1 MITQIAFLQEAAAA
15 APAGEN
21 PYGLVAALEQGGV
34 IAWTVF
40 LILVGMSVFS
50 FYIMF
55 TKLFE
60 QQKIMNQGKKIR
72 QGFWNMTSLRDGANK
87 LEKNSAYRQ
96 IVDDALIAQEQHGKL
111 TDPIEAHDWMHGSI
125 NRSQGLINSKLGGG
139 LAFLATVGATS
150 PFIGLF
156 GTVIGIYRALIKIG
170 LAGQASIDAV
180 AGPVGEALI
189 MTALGLAVAVPAVL
203 AYNWLQRRN
212 KAIAEDLSAFSNDVL
227 GYMMSGGTVKPA
239 NLRPASASAGTS
251 GTTGAGTSTK
261 PQPNL
266 GKPTTTT
273 TAGQVGGVQPKA

>member
-15 APAGEN
+15 APKGEN
-21 PYGLVAALEQGGV
+21 PYGLLPALQQGGV
-34 IAWTVF
+34 IAWSVF
-40 LILVGMSVFS
+40 LILVFMSIFS
-50 FYIMF
+50 FYILF

-60 QQKIMNQGKKIR
+60 QQKIINQGRKMR
-72 QGFWNMTSLRDGANK
+72 SGFWNMTSLKEGANK

-111 TDPIEAHDWMHGSI
+111 TDPVEAHDWIHGSI
-125 NRSQGLINSKLGGG
+125 NRSQGLINSKLGSG
-139 LAFLATVGATS
+139 LAFLATVGATA

-212 KAIAEDLSAFSNDVL
+212 KSIAEDLAAFSNDVL
-227 GYMMSGGTVKPA
+227 GYVMSGGSVKPS
-239 NLRPASASAGTS
+239 NLRPAGAPAAATTAKPAAST
-251 GTTGAGTSTK
+251 TK
-261 PQPNL
+261 PVT
-266 GKPTTTT
+266 GST
-273 TAGQVGGVQPKA
+273 TAGQTGGVQNKA